1 MSLGN
6 AKRRSASTAFL
17 AATLIIMVVLVGLT
31 AYSMYQVQVINRKL
45 SDISSSVSNINS
57 TVMSEV
63 SSRLANES
71 EYLGELLSQLNTSVS
86 SQIAKIRGE
95 VSNLEATIGFPV
107 AIVDALNQTVYVP
120 SMPHRIVTL
129 DPASTEIVLA
139 VGAAGQLVGVDNNS
153 LVYLPPPFNYT
164 INRLYQNG
172 SVASIGS
179 TWSSPCVEAILALR
193 PDLVIGAAGWG
204 YDDYIASVLSQYGI
218 PVLLLPSS
226 SSLSDVYKSI
236 IMVGEATGHVK
247 EAVSIVENDSAIVDS
262 LESRLQ
268 GLPEVRVAIIAW
280 VNPTYVAGGGTF
292 QDDLITLG
300 GGVNAFA
307 NSSGWPV
314 VTAEELLEANPQVII
329 LMSNGGLFNE
339 SYLIQWL
346 NSSIGPAY
354 KNISAIASGRVYLVE
369 GWYESVLSEPSV
381 LVPYG
386 ALLIAE
392 ILHPQAFNI
401 SSLPSVISPSTL
413 GVPGVNLEGGPA

>member
-1 MSLGN
+1 MSLGG
-6 AKRRSASTAFL
+6 AKGSASTVLL

-86 SQIAKIRGE
+86 SQVAKIRGE
-95 VSNLEATIGFPV
+95 VSGLEASIGFPV

-120 SMPHRIVTL
+120 SMPHRVVTL
-129 DPASTEIVLA
+129 DPASTEIALA
-139 VGAAGQLVGVDNNS
+139 VGAAGQLVGVDNDS

-164 INRLYQNG
+164 INKLYQNG

-179 TWSSPCVEAILALR
+179 TWSSPSVEAILALR
-193 PDLVIGAAGWG
+193 PDLVIGTAGWG
-204 YDDYIASVLSQYGI
+204 YNNYIASVLSQYGI

-247 EAVSIVENDSAIVDS
+247 DAVSIVENDSAIVDS
-262 LESRLQ
+262 LESRLH
-268 GLPEVRVAIIAW
+268 GLPEVRVAIILW

-292 QDDLITLG
+292 QDNLITLG

-314 VTAEELLEANPQVII
+314 VTAEELLEVNPQVII

-381 LVPYG
+381 LAPYG

>member
-1 MSLGN
+1 
-6 AKRRSASTAFL
+6 
-17 AATLIIMVVLVGLT
+17 
-31 AYSMYQVQVINRKL
+31 
-45 SDISSSVSNINS
+45 
-57 TVMSEV
+57 
-63 SSRLANES
+63 
-71 EYLGELLSQLNTSVS
+71 
-86 SQIAKIRGE
+86 
-95 VSNLEATIGFPV
+95 
-107 AIVDALNQTVYVP
+107 
-120 SMPHRIVTL
+120 
-129 DPASTEIVLA
+129 
-139 VGAAGQLVGVDNNS
+139 
-153 LVYLPPPFNYT
+153 
-164 INRLYQNG
+164 
-172 SVASIGS
+172 
-179 TWSSPCVEAILALR
+179 
-193 PDLVIGAAGWG
+193 
-204 YDDYIASVLSQYGI
+204 
-218 PVLLLPSS
+218 
-226 SSLSDVYKSI
+226 
-236 IMVGEATGHVK
+236 MVGEATGHVK

-314 VTAEELLEANPQVII
+314 VTAEELLEADPQVII

-413 GVPGVNLEGGPA
+413 GVPGANLEGGPA

>member
-1 MSLGN
+1 MSKGS
-6 AKRRSASTAFL
+6 AKGSTATALLAST
-17 AATLIIMVVLVGLT
+17 LIVMVVLVGLT
-31 AYSMYQVQVINRKL
+31 AYSMYQVQAINRKL
-45 SDISSSVSNINS
+45 GDVSSSVSNINS

-63 SSRLANES
+63 SSRLTDES
-71 EYLGELLSQLNTSVS
+71 EYIGELLAQLNASVS
-86 SQIAKIRGE
+86 SQIAKIRDE

-107 AIVDALNQTVYVP
+107 AIVDALNQTIYIP
-120 SMPHRIVTL
+120 AMPHRVVTL
-129 DPASTEIVLA
+129 DPASTEMVLA
-139 VGAAGQLVGVDNNS
+139 VGAASQLVGVDNNS
-153 LVYLPPPFNYT
+153 LTYLPPPFNYT
-164 INRLYQNG
+164 INKLYQNG

-179 TWSSPCVEAILALR
+179 TWSSPSVEAILALR
-193 PDLVIGAAGWG
+193 PDLVIGTAGWG
-204 YDDYIASVLSQYGI
+204 YNDYIASVLSQYGI

-247 EAVSIVENDSAIVDS
+247 EAVSIVENDSAMISS

-268 GLPEVRVAIIAW
+268 GLPEVRVAVILW

-292 QDDLITLG
+292 QNDLVMLG

-381 LVPYG
+381 LAPYG

-413 GVPGVNLEGGPA
+413 SISGVNLEGGPA